1 MPHFPKVNGC
11 KKTFAVAVK
20 SVWRGAVKVVNV
32 ETAIDVGTLAC
43 LD

>member
-1 MPHFPKVNGC
+1 VLHSRMVNYC